1 MKKWLSII
9 VPIYN
14 AEPYLA
20 ECVDSL
26 LNQDKPEDSYEVL
39 LYDDG
44 STDGSLRIAREYGA
58 KYGNV
63 RVFTHPNAGVAET
76 RNAGLREAVGEYV
89 WFVDSDDYICEN
101 VLSVLYEWTE
111 RERMDMLIF
120 DLVKF
125 SGSRRWKHADFV
137 IRETP
142 VVSGRKAF
150 LDFYYDPVP
159 WNKLLRRAY
168 VEENHLFF
176 MQRWLEDS
184 EWGSRCFYHAERVKA
199 IPLEVVCY
207 RVSDSSL
214 SHSSGNQKNLLEK
227 GMLLGLE
234 NHYKYMLDHPDN
246 RFWMRALLLDLRRLH
261 IALDLLECTREERAS
276 YVKKERDI
284 CRKIRKSLPAS
295 LRMDYVVIALCAVH
309 PFLIIGVQRLLREA
323 KAMLRRH

>member
-26 LNQDKPEDSYEVL
+26 LNQDKPEDLYEVL

-111 RERMDMLIF
+111 RERVDMLIF

-125 SGSRRWKHADFV
+125 SGSRRWKHADF
-137 IRETP
+137 
-142 VVSGRKAF
+142 
-150 LDFYYDPVP
+150 
-159 WNKLLRRAY
+159 
-168 VEENHLFF
+168 
-176 MQRWLEDS
+176 
-184 EWGSRCFYHAERVKA
+184 
-199 IPLEVVCY
+199 
-207 RVSDSSL
+207 
-214 SHSSGNQKNLLEK
+214 
-227 GMLLGLE
+227 
-234 NHYKYMLDHPDN
+234 
-246 RFWMRALLLDLRRLH
+246 
-261 IALDLLECTREERAS
+261 
-276 YVKKERDI
+276 
-284 CRKIRKSLPAS
+284 
-295 LRMDYVVIALCAVH
+295 
-309 PFLIIGVQRLLREA
+309 
-323 KAMLRRH
+323 